1 MLFDANIINGLLPWL
16 NKKQSGI
23 LVPVLECLSALVHG
37 NEVIA
42 NEVIDGVF
50 LWELF
55 KSKSFYFIV
64 THQRKSGCSIFRNTF
79 HCCRLGVVNK
89 IINNI

>member
-1 MLFDANIINGLLPWL
+1 MSLGILIVYFYLQTTCDQTVLFDANIINGLLPWL

-42 NEVIDGVF
+42 NEVIDGMLMFVIVF
-50 LWELF
+50 IFFSILLF
-55 KSKSFYFIV
+55 
-64 THQRKSGCSIFRNTF
+64 QIF
-79 HCCRLGVVNK
+79 H
-89 IINNI
+89 I

>member
-1 MLFDANIINGLLPWL
+1 MSLGILIVYFYLQTSCDQTVLFDANIINGLLPWL

-42 NEVIDGVF
+42 NEVIDGMLMFVIVF
-50 LWELF
+50 IFFSILLF
-55 KSKSFYFIV
+55 
-64 THQRKSGCSIFRNTF
+64 QIF
-79 HCCRLGVVNK
+79 H
-89 IINNI
+89 I